1 MDESQPT
8 VFVVDDD
15 RSILK
20 SLKRLLQSYGYKVET
35 FPSAEEFMEFDYE
48 SIGPA
53 CLILDV
59 MMPEMSGLDLQET
72 ILSWDISLPIVFITA
87 LHDIP
92 TSVSAMKKGAVDF
105 LTKPFT
111 EADLLNAVQSAL
123 QKDLKIR
130 SAANELTNLKRR
142 FALLTRR
149 ERQVLSHVVG
159 GNLNKQIAFEL
170 DISERTVK
178 AHRAQVMEKM
188 KVNSLAELVRIAG
201 KLGVQPEESI
211 TPDKI

>member
-1 MDESQPT
+1 MDEYPPT
-8 VFVVDDD
+8 IFVVDDD

-20 SLKRLLQSYGYKVET
+20 SIKRLLQSNGYKVET
-35 FPSAEEFMEFDYE
+35 FPSAHEFMEFDYD
-48 SIGPA
+48 SKGPA

-87 LHDIP
+87 LHDVP
-92 TSVSAMKKGAVDF
+92 TSVSAMKRGAVDF
-105 LTKPFT
+105 LTKPFKET
-111 EADLLNAVQSAL
+111 DLLNAIQSAL
-123 QKDLKIR
+123 QKDLKMR
-130 SAANELTNLKRR
+130 AASNELTNLKRQ

-149 ERQVLSHVVG
+149 EREVLSHVVG
-159 GNLNKQIAFEL
+159 GKLNKQIAFEL

-188 KVNSLAELVRIAG
+188 EVDSLAELVQMAG
-201 KLGVQPEESI
+201 RLGVQPPS
-211 TPDKI
+211 PDKG

>member
-1 MDESQPT
+1 MDEYQPT
-8 VFVVDDD
+8 IFVVDDD

-20 SLKRLLQSYGYKVET
+20 SIKRLLQSNGYKVET
-35 FPSAEEFMEFDYE
+35 FPSAHEFMEFDYD
-48 SIGPA
+48 SKGPA

-87 LHDIP
+87 LHDVP
-92 TSVSAMKKGAVDF
+92 TSVSAMKRGAVDF
-105 LTKPFT
+105 LTKPFKET
-111 EADLLNAVQSAL
+111 DLLNAIQSAL
-123 QKDLKIR
+123 QKDLKMR
-130 SAANELTNLKRR
+130 AASNELTNLKRQ

-149 ERQVLSHVVG
+149 EREVLSHVVG
-159 GNLNKQIAFEL
+159 GKLNKQIAFEL

-188 KVNSLAELVRIAG
+188 EVDSLAELVQMAG
-201 KLGVQPEESI
+201 RLGVQPPS
-211 TPDKI
+211 PDKG

>member
-1 MDESQPT
+1 MDEYQPT
-8 VFVVDDD
+8 IFVVDDD

-20 SLKRLLQSYGYKVET
+20 SLKRLLQSNGYEVET

-48 SIGPA
+48 SLGPA

-87 LHDIP
+87 LHDVP

-105 LTKPFT
+105 LTKPFK
-111 EADLLNAVQSAL
+111 EEDLLNAVQSAL
-123 QKDLKIR
+123 KKDLKIR
-130 SAANELTNLKRR
+130 SAENELTNLKRR

-149 ERQVLSHVVG
+149 ERQVLSYVVG
-159 GNLNKQIAFEL
+159 GHLNKQIAFEL
-170 DISERTVK
+170 EISERTVK

-188 KVNSLAELVRIAG
+188 EVNSLAELVRIAG
-201 KLGVQPEESI
+201 KLGVQLSSF
-211 TPDKI
+211 DDS

>member
-1 MDESQPT
+1 MDEYQPT
-8 VFVVDDD
+8 IFVVDDD

-20 SLKRLLQSYGYKVET
+20 SIKRLLQSNGYKVET
-35 FPSAEEFMEFDYE
+35 FPSAHEFMEFDYD
-48 SIGPA
+48 SKGPA

-87 LHDIP
+87 LHDVP
-92 TSVSAMKKGAVDF
+92 TSVSAMKRGAVDF
-105 LTKPFT
+105 LTKPFKET
-111 EADLLNAVQSAL
+111 DLLNAIQSAL
-123 QKDLKIR
+123 QKDLKMR
-130 SAANELTNLKRR
+130 AASNELTNLKRQ

-149 ERQVLSHVVG
+149 ERQVLSYVVG
-159 GNLNKQIAFEL
+159 GKLNKQIAFEL

-188 KVNSLAELVRIAG
+188 EVDSLAELVQMAG
-201 KLGVQPEESI
+201 RLGVQPPS
-211 TPDKI
+211 PDKG

>member
-1 MDESQPT
+1 MDEYQPT
-8 VFVVDDD
+8 IFVVDDD

-20 SLKRLLQSYGYKVET
+20 SVKRLLQSNGYKVET
-35 FPSAEEFMEFDYE
+35 FPSAQEFMEYDYD
-48 SIGPA
+48 SKGPA

-72 ILSWDISLPIVFITA
+72 IQSWDISLPIVFITA

-105 LTKPFT
+105 LTKPFQET
-111 EADLLNAVQSAL
+111 DLLNAIQSAL
-123 QKDLKIR
+123 QKDLKMR
-130 SAANELTNLKRR
+130 TASNELANLKRR
-142 FALLTRR
+142 FVLLTRR
-149 ERQVLSHVVG
+149 EREVLSHVVG
-159 GNLNKQIAFEL
+159 GKLNKQIAFEL

-188 KVNSLAELVRIAG
+188 EVGSLAELVQIAG
-201 KLGVQPEESI
+201 KLNTQSSSLEKS
-211 TPDKI
+211 

>member
-1 MDESQPT
+1 MDEYQPT
-8 VFVVDDD
+8 IFVVDDD

-20 SLKRLLQSYGYKVET
+20 SLKRLLQSNGYEVET
-35 FPSAEEFMEFDYE
+35 FPSAAEFIESNYE

-59 MMPEMSGLDLQET
+59 LMPEMSGLDLQET
-72 ILSWDISLPIVFITA
+72 ILSWEISLPIIFITA
-87 LHDIP
+87 LHDVP
-92 TSVSAMKKGAVDF
+92 TSVNAMKKGAVDF
-105 LTKPFT
+105 LTKPFK
-111 EADLLNAVQSAL
+111 EEDLLNAVQSAL

-130 SAANELTNLKRR
+130 GAANELTSLKRR

-149 ERQVLSHVVG
+149 ERQVLSYVVG
-159 GNLNKQIAFEL
+159 GKLNKQIAFEL

-188 KVNSLAELVRIAG
+188 GVDSLAELVQVAG
-201 KLGVQPEESI
+201 KLGVQSPS
-211 TPDKI
+211 PDKG

>member
-1 MDESQPT
+1 MDEYQPKI
-8 VFVVDDD
+8 FVVDDD

-20 SLKRLLQSYGYKVET
+20 SLKRLLQSNGYEVET
-35 FPSAEEFMEFDYE
+35 FPSAQEFMEFDYE
-48 SIGPA
+48 SKGPA

-59 MMPEMSGLDLQET
+59 MMPKMSGLDLQET
-72 ILSWDISLPIVFITA
+72 ILSWDISVPIVFITA
-87 LHDIP
+87 LHDVP
-92 TSVSAMKKGAVDF
+92 TSVNAMKKGAVDF
-105 LTKPFT
+105 LTKPFK

-130 SAANELTNLKRR
+130 GAANELTNLKRR

-149 ERQVLSHVVG
+149 ERQVLSYVVG
-159 GNLNKQIAFEL
+159 GKLNKQIAFEL

-188 KVNSLAELVRIAG
+188 EVTSLAALVRIAG
-201 KLGVQPEESI
+201 KLGVQP
-211 TPDKI
+211 

>member
-1 MDESQPT
+1 MDEYQPT
-8 VFVVDDD
+8 IFVVDDD

-20 SLKRLLQSYGYKVET
+20 SLRRLLQSNGYEVET
-35 FPSAEEFMEFDYE
+35 FPSAQEFMEFDYE
-48 SIGPA
+48 SLGPA

-59 MMPEMSGLDLQET
+59 MMPEMSGLELQET
-72 ILSWDISLPIVFITA
+72 VLSWDISLPIVFITA
-87 LHDIP
+87 LHDVP
-92 TSVSAMKKGAVDF
+92 MSVNAMKKGAVDY
-105 LTKPFT
+105 LTKPFK

-130 SAANELTNLKRR
+130 RAANELINLKRR

-149 ERQVLSHVVG
+149 ERQVLSYVVDG
-159 GNLNKQIAFEL
+159 HLNKQIAFEL

-188 KVNSLAELVRIAG
+188 EIGSLAELVQIAG
-201 KLGVQPEESI
+201 KLGIQTSDLVKS
-211 TPDKI
+211 

>member
-1 MDESQPT
+1 MDEFQPT
-8 VFVVDDD
+8 IFVVDDD

-20 SLKRLLQSYGYKVET
+20 SIKRLLQSNGYKVET
-35 FPSAEEFMEFDYE
+35 FPSAQQFMEFDYD
-48 SIGPA
+48 SQGPA

-59 MMPEMSGLDLQET
+59 MMPKMSGLDLQET

-87 LHDIP
+87 LHDVP
-92 TSVSAMKKGAVDF
+92 TSVNAMKKGAVDF
-105 LTKPFT
+105 LTKPFKET
-111 EADLLNAVQSAL
+111 DLLNAIQSAL
-123 QKDLKIR
+123 QKDLRIR
-130 SAANELTNLKRR
+130 GAANELTNLKRR
-142 FALLTRR
+142 YALLTRR

-188 KVNSLAELVRIAG
+188 EVDSLAELVRIAG
-201 KLGVQPEESI
+201 KLDIQPSSLEKS
-211 TPDKI
+211 